1 MSWRY
6 LAHLVFPL
14 GPRGADSVLARISGN
29 YVRYFPAVVLLGL
42 LTSFLE
48 GIGIGLIIPLFATFM
63 ANGLPSAM
71 PGPLREIAG
80 LTDGLSSEQR
90 LLVLSAAMLGLFAVK
105 AAVQTAN
112 ATVIAW
118 INGAI
123 GRDLRCALAARL
135 LALDYGFFLT
145 NQAGRLANIFTGD
158 SARVSDAI
166 RQRLAAIPALIA
178 LLVFAAFLFWL
189 DWKLSL
195 FMAVGAALIRGV
207 LYLFERRL
215 RLLSKHVTAANG
227 QMLQRMFAVLEGT
240 RVVRIFAQETNEQAR
255 FLGAAERVRRAT
267 LVSQRLLASMSPTMD
282 FLVAVLLIGVIVG
295 AYRTGLTLP
304 ATTAFLLLLLRA
316 QPHARVISLARSGLA
331 AVHASFDEVEWLLE
345 QRAETP
351 AVPIPASCPAFERE
365 IRFDRVSFGYPDGN
379 PGLEEASFTIRP
391 GVATAIIGPSG
402 SGKTTLVN
410 LLTMLLRPQAG
421 GIHIDGVPAETI
433 DPFEWRKRV
442 AVAGQDL
449 DLLDFTI
456 AENIAFARPEASQ
469 AEIEE
474 AARMAGAAQFIEQ
487 LPEGYATRAGY
498 AGINLSG
505 GQRQRVGLARAL
517 LAQREILIL
526 DEATNAVDAASENEI
541 IRILSSHGFFRTVLL
556 ISHRKSTLA
565 ACSDGI
571 VLRGGRVV
579 EAGLLPD
586 LAYFR
591 AMTGESEGDDGDKAP
606 ADKLSSGAA

>member
-6 LAHLVFPL
+6 LAHLAFPL
-14 GPRGADSVLARISGN
+14 GTRGADSPLARIAGN
-29 YVRYFPAVVLLGL
+29 YARYLPAVVLLGL

-48 GIGIGLIIPLFATFM
+48 GIGIGLIIPLFATFL
-63 ANGLPSAM
+63 AGGLPKAM
-71 PGPLREIAG
+71 PGPLREIAS
-80 LTDGLSSEQR
+80 LTDGLSAETR

-105 AAVQTAN
+105 ALVQTAN
-112 ATVIAW
+112 SAVIAW
-118 INGAI
+118 MNGAI
-123 GRDLRCALAARL
+123 GRDIRCALSSRL
-135 LALDYGFFLT
+135 LSLDYAFFLT

-166 RQRLAAIPALIA
+166 RQRLTAIPAFIA

-195 FMAVGAALIRGV
+195 FMAVGAALIRAV

-215 RLLSKHVTAANG
+215 RLLSKQITAANG
-227 QMLQRMFAVLEGT
+227 RLLQRMFAVLEAT
-240 RVVRIFAQETNEQAR
+240 RVVRIFAQEANEQSR
-255 FLGAAERVRRAT
+255 FFGAAEHVRRAV
-267 LVSQRLLASMSPTMD
+267 LASQRLLAGMTPMMD
-282 FLVAVLLIGVIVG
+282 FLVAALLIGVIIG
-295 AYRTGLTLP
+295 AHRTGLTLP

-316 QPHARVISLARSGLA
+316 QPHARLISQARSSLAS
-331 AVHASFDEVEWLLE
+331 VHASFDEVEWLLG
-345 QRAETP
+345 QRGEEPPSQATAP
-351 AVPIPASCPAFERE
+351 CAPFERE
-365 IRFDRVSFGYPDGN
+365 IRFERVAFGYPDGN
-379 PGLEEASFTIRP
+379 AGLAEASFAIRA

-421 GIHIDGVPAETI
+421 AIHIDGISAATL
-433 DPFEWRKRV
+433 DPFEWRKRI

-456 AENIAFARPEASQ
+456 AENIAFARPDASQ

-474 AARMAGAAQFIEQ
+474 AARMAGAADFIEQ
-487 LPEGYATRAGY
+487 LPDGYATRAGY

-517 LAQREILIL
+517 LAKRDILIL

-541 IRILSSHGFFRTVLL
+541 IGILSSRGFFRTVLL

-579 EAGLLPD
+579 EAGPLPQLD
-586 LAYFR
+586 YFR
-591 AMTGESEGDDGDKAP
+591 RMTGQGDGDIGDSP
-606 ADKLSSGAA
+606 PMSVSGTA

>member
-1 MSWRY
+1 
-6 LAHLVFPL
+6 
-14 GPRGADSVLARISGN
+14 
-29 YVRYFPAVVLLGL
+29 
-42 LTSFLE
+42 
-48 GIGIGLIIPLFATFM
+48 
-63 ANGLPSAM
+63 
-71 PGPLREIAG
+71 
-80 LTDGLSSEQR
+80 
-90 LLVLSAAMLGLFAVK
+90 MLGLFAVK
-105 AAVQTAN
+105 ALVQTAN
-112 ATVIAW
+112 SAVIAW
-118 INGAI
+118 MNGAI
-123 GRDLRCALAARL
+123 GRDIRCALSSRL
-135 LALDYGFFLT
+135 LSLDYAFFLT

-166 RQRLAAIPALIA
+166 RQRLTAIPAFIA

-195 FMAVGAALIRGV
+195 FMAVGAALIRAV

-215 RLLSKHVTAANG
+215 RLLSKQITAANG
-227 QMLQRMFAVLEGT
+227 RLLQRMFAVLEAT
-240 RVVRIFAQETNEQAR
+240 RVVRIFAQEANEQSR
-255 FLGAAERVRRAT
+255 FFGAAEHVRRAV
-267 LVSQRLLASMSPTMD
+267 LASQRLLAGMTPMMD
-282 FLVAVLLIGVIVG
+282 FLVAALLIGVIIG
-295 AYRTGLTLP
+295 AHRTGLTLP

-316 QPHARVISLARSGLA
+316 QPHARLISQARSSLAS
-331 AVHASFDEVEWLLE
+331 VHASFDEVEWLLG
-345 QRAETP
+345 QRGEEPPSQATAP
-351 AVPIPASCPAFERE
+351 CAPFER
-365 IRFDRVSFGYPDGN
+365 VAFGYPDGN
-379 PGLEEASFTIRP
+379 AGLVEASFAIRA

-421 GIHIDGVPAETI
+421 AIHIDGISAATL
-433 DPFEWRKRV
+433 DPFEWRKRI

-456 AENIAFARPEASQ
+456 AENIAFARPDASQ

-474 AARMAGAAQFIEQ
+474 AARMAGAADFIEQ
-487 LPEGYATRAGY
+487 LPDGYATRAGY

-517 LAQREILIL
+517 LAKRDILIL

-541 IRILSSHGFFRTVLL
+541 IGILSSRGFFRTVLL

-579 EAGLLPD
+579 EAGPLPQLD
-586 LAYFR
+586 YFR
-591 AMTGESEGDDGDKAP
+591 RMTGQGDGDIGDSP
-606 ADKLSSGAA
+606 PMSVSGTA